1 MYILL
6 TGRPPYSG
14 RDTETILKQVKNTPF
29 VVNPLKLN
37 GLSDEAVQLLI
48 ELLAFSPNKRISAR
62 DAIQSP

>member
-1 MYILL
+1 M
-6 TGRPPYSG
+6 TTVHVP
-14 RDTETILKQVKNTPF
+14 TILKQVKNTPF

-37 GLSDEAVQLLI
+37 GLSDEAIQLLI